1 MQDTAGDATGVA
13 PQRAGR
19 VRRLAPVIR
28 RVVGV
33 LAALLMVATISI
45 ATPAPATAADYPTW
59 DEVKKA
65 KANTAAGAAAV
76 SEITDLIAQLETRVA
91 ETRAEAE
98 RRTDELLAAQQAF
111 DDAVRRADEI
121 QQQADESA
129 AQAAEAEENAGQLA
143 AQLYRAGGTDLGI
156 NLMFEAGAAEETDE
170 LLAKLGNMSKMVERA
185 AGVYEEAQQAA
196 NTAQALGE
204 QAAVARDEREAL
216 RIAAEE
222 ALVAAQEA
230 QAAAE
235 AALAESED
243 KKIELEQQL
252 AYLKD
257 KEKTTIAAYQ
267 EGERKR
273 KEEEERRRKAA
284 EAAARAAAARAAAA
298 AAAAAAAG
306 GGGGGAGLAG
316 GTTSSQGWA
325 VPAYGYI
332 SGVYGPRASICT
344 AGGCS
349 GGFHYATDLA
359 TGCSAPIYAAHS
371 GVVVYAGW
379 SGTYGNF
386 IKIDH
391 GNGIATGYAHIRAG
405 GVWVGVGQTVSVGQN
420 IASSGSTGA
429 STGCHLHFEV
439 FQNGYRINPQPFM
452 AARGVPLG

>member
-1 MQDTAGDATGVA
+1 MADGAGEATQVA
-13 PQRAGR
+13 PRRA
-19 VRRLAPVIR
+19 R
-28 RVVGV
+28 RVGTALPGLRRAIGV
-33 LAALLMVATISI
+33 FGALLIVASMSV
-45 ATPAPATAADYPTW
+45 AAPAPANAADYPTW

-76 SEITDLIAQLETRVA
+76 SEITDLIAQLEVRVE

-111 DDAVRRADEI
+111 DEANRRAEEI

-129 AQAAEAEENAGQLA
+129 AEAAEAEDNAGQLA

-156 NLMFEAGAAEETDE
+156 NMMLEAGTAAETDE
-170 LLAKLGNMSKMVERA
+170 LLSKLGNMSKMVERT

-196 NTAQALGE
+196 NTAKALGE
-204 QAAVARDEREAL
+204 QAAVARDEREQL

-252 AYLKD
+252 KYLKD
-257 KEKTTIAAYQ
+257 KEATTIAAYQ

-284 EAAARAAAARAAAA
+284 AAAAARAAAA
-298 AAAAAAAG
+298 AAAAAASG
-306 GGGGGAGLAG
+306 GGGGLAG

-325 VPAYGYI
+325 IPAYGYI
-332 SGVYGPRASICT
+332 SGTYGPRTSICT
-344 AGGCS
+344 PGGCS

-371 GVVVYAGW
+371 GVVVYAGY

-391 GNGIATGYAHIRAG
+391 GNGIATGYAHIRYG
-405 GVWVGVGQTVSVGQN
+405 GVFVGVGQTVSAGQN